1 MNKWVSKPNPIH
13 GRKPIMPLYKGI
25 RMNSDSTEIKQCET
39 VQSHNGRKC
48 MKKQDKVKAVEM
60 HEEETRQN
68 QRQQKYMKEK
78 QDKIKGRGKRVKRKL
93 DEIKSRRNA

>member
-25 RMNSDSTEIKQCET
+25 RMNSDSAEIKQCVT

-48 MKKQDKVKAVEM
+48 MKKLDKVKAVEM

-68 QRQQKYMKEK
+68 QSNK
-78 QDKIKGRGKRVKRKL
+78 
-93 DEIKSRRNA
+93 NT